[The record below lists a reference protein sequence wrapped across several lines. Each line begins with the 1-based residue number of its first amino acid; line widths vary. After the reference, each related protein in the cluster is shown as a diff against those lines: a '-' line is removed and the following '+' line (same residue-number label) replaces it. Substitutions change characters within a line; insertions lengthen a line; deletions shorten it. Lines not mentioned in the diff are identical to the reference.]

1 MFEIKVT
8 ISCPD
13 LVAAAEML
21 VKALRPAA
29 AEAEAPAEPKKT
41 TKRGGKAKQ
50 EQELA
55 PNAME
60 EPAPQQP
67 VVLPVQQSQPQVMP
81 QAMAQPQVMPQQP
94 VVQPQPPVQTQP
106 MMQPQ
111 AMAQPQVMPQQP
123 VVQPQPMMQPPQT
136 MPTQQPV
143 MQPPVT
149 GAPGYTAEQISRAG
163 AELVQTDPTKM
174 QALMAMLQQFGVATI
189 QMLKPEQFGAFANGL
204 RSLGARL

>member
-41 TKRGGKAKQ
+41 SKRGGKAKQ
-50 EQELA
+50 EQEPV
-55 PNAME
+55 PNAAE

-67 VVLPVQQSQPQVMP
+67 VVLPMP

-94 VVQPQPPVQTQP
+94 VAQPQPLVQS
-106 MMQPQ
+106 
-111 AMAQPQVMPQQP
+111 
-123 VVQPQPMMQPPQT
+123 QPMMQPPQP

-174 QALMAMLQQFGVATI
+174 QALLGMLQQFGVATI

>member
-29 AEAEAPAEPKKT
+29 AESEAPAEPKKT
-41 TKRGGKAKQ
+41 TKRGSKAKQ
-50 EQELA
+50 EPELV

-60 EPAPQQP
+60 EPVPQQP
-67 VVLPVQQSQPQVMP
+67 VTPSVQQPVM

-94 VVQPQPPVQTQP
+94 VNPPIQQPAVQPQPP
-106 MMQPQ
+106 
-111 AMAQPQVMPQQP
+111 
-123 VVQPQPMMQPPQT
+123 VQPQPMMQPPQT
-136 MPTQQPV
+136 MPPQQPV

-174 QALMAMLQQFGVATI
+174 QALLAMLQQFGVATI

>member
-1 MFEIKVT
+1 MFEIKVI

-29 AEAEAPAEPKKT
+29 AESEAPAEPKKT
-41 TKRGGKAKQ
+41 TRRGSKAKQ
-50 EQELA
+50 EVELV

-67 VVLPVQQSQPQVMP
+67 VVLPIP

-94 VVQPQPPVQTQP
+94 VAQPQPMVQPQPL
-106 MMQPQ
+106 
-111 AMAQPQVMPQQP
+111 
-123 VVQPQPMMQPPQT
+123 VQPQPM
-136 MPTQQPV
+136 

-174 QALMAMLQQFGVATI
+174 QALLAMLQQFGVATI

>member
-1 MFEIKVT
+1 MFEIKVI

-41 TKRGGKAKQ
+41 SKRGGKAKQ
-50 EQELA
+50 DVVLV

-67 VVLPVQQSQPQVMP
+67 VVLPMP
-81 QAMAQPQVMPQQP
+81 QAMAQQQVMPQQS
-94 VVQPQPPVQTQP
+94 VAQPQPLVQS
-106 MMQPQ
+106 
-111 AMAQPQVMPQQP
+111 
-123 VVQPQPMMQPPQT
+123 QPMMQPPQP

-174 QALMAMLQQFGVATI
+174 QALLGMLQQFGVATI
-189 QMLKPEQFGAFANGL
+189 QMLNPEQFGAFANGL

>member
-21 VKALRPAA
+21 VKALHPAA
-29 AEAEAPAEPKKT
+29 AESEAPAEPKKT
-41 TKRGGKAKQ
+41 TKRGSKAKQ
-50 EQELA
+50 EVELV

-67 VVLPVQQSQPQVMP
+67 VVLPMP
-81 QAMAQPQVMPQQP
+81 QAMAQPQVMPQ
-94 VVQPQPPVQTQP
+94 PP
-106 MMQPQ
+106 
-111 AMAQPQVMPQQP
+111 
-123 VVQPQPMMQPPQT
+123 VQPQPMMQPPQP

-174 QALMAMLQQFGVATI
+174 QALLGMLQQFGVATI

>member
-41 TKRGGKAKQ
+41 TKRGSKAKQ
-50 EQELA
+50 EVELV

-67 VVLPVQQSQPQVMP
+67 VVLPMP
-81 QAMAQPQVMPQQP
+81 QATAQPQVMPQQP
-94 VVQPQPPVQTQP
+94 VQ
-106 MMQPQ
+106 
-111 AMAQPQVMPQQP
+111 QPQVMPQP
-123 VVQPQPMMQPPQT
+123 LQT

-174 QALMAMLQQFGVATI
+174 QALLAMLQQFGVATI

>member
-41 TKRGGKAKQ
+41 TKRGSKAKQ
-50 EQELA
+50 EVELV

-67 VVLPVQQSQPQVMP
+67 VVLPMP

-94 VVQPQPPVQTQP
+94 VAQPQPL
-106 MMQPQ
+106 
-111 AMAQPQVMPQQP
+111 
-123 VVQPQPMMQPPQT
+123 VQPQPMMQPPQP

-163 AELVQTDPTKM
+163 AELVQTDPAKM
-174 QALMAMLQQFGVATI
+174 QALLGMLQQFGVATI

>member
-21 VKALRPAA
+21 VKVLRPAA
-29 AEAEAPAEPKKT
+29 AESEAPAEPKKT
-41 TKRGGKAKQ
+41 SKRGGKAKQ
-50 EQELA
+50 EVELV

-67 VVLPVQQSQPQVMP
+67 VVLPMP

-106 MMQPQ
+106 MMQP
-111 AMAQPQVMPQQP
+111 
-123 VVQPQPMMQPPQT
+123 PQP

-174 QALMAMLQQFGVATI
+174 QALLAMLQQFGVATI